1 MSHRSLE
8 QLQEIETGLKERLKA
23 VRAEIRERKTEAIS
37 RLAKSYAKT
46 IQAAMESNQG
56 ELPTPEELAAMLA
69 AKPAPK
75 RAPRRKPKAEKAA

>member
-8 QLQEIETGLKERLKA
+8 QLQEIERGLKERLKA
-23 VRAEIRERKTEAIS
+23 VRAEIKERQSVAIT

-56 ELPTPEELAAMLA
+56 ELPTPEELAALLATKPA
-69 AKPAPK
+69 AKKPARP
-75 RAPRRKPKAEKAA
+75 RKPKAQT